1 MWTQLTNSQTSIAR
15 HRETLGEMSKDDC
28 SAFEHTAK
36 FHPGMAVKVS
46 AAIQSGEPFSDA
58 SRNGKRDCGIHLF
71 SSSYP
76 LGNAGFLGTP
86 FADAQTVGFHE
97 YFHTVQHAY
106 IFTLDRGTREDM
118 LGPMWF
124 VEGGGEFM
132 AQTTTQR
139 LRDAGALTASDWAP
153 LPERMR
159 WKMEAMQ
166 KWLVDNPGSKLSE
179 VGAGPDQN
187 VGYHYGAWAHAYLSY
202 EANTDVLLGSFYKN
216 LTDLDWEGAFTQT
229 YGKTSAQFIA
239 EFYEFLQLPIEDQ
252 LEILP

>member
-36 FHPGMAVKVS
+36 FHPEMAVKVS

-124 VEGGGEFM
+124 VEGGAEFM

-139 LRDAGALTASDWAP
+139 LRDGGASTASKWP
-153 LPERMR
+153 SLPER
-159 WKMEAMQ
+159 MQ

-179 VGAGPDQN
+179 VGPARSERRIPLRRLGARLSILRGQYGRTARVVLQKLVRSRLGRSFHPDLWQDI
-187 VGYHYGAWAHAYLSY
+187 GAVCSR
-202 EANTDVLLGSFYKN
+202 VR
-216 LTDLDWEGAFTQT
+216 
-229 YGKTSAQFIA
+229 
-239 EFYEFLQLPIEDQ
+239 
-252 LEILP
+252 

>member
-15 HRETLGEMSKDDC
+15 HRDTLGVMSKDDC

-46 AAIQSGEPFSDA
+46 ATIQSGEPFSDA

-118 LGPMWF
+118 LGRCGSLRVGQNLWLKPQPRDSAMT
-124 VEGGGEFM
+124 ER
-132 AQTTTQR
+132 R
-139 LRDAGALTASDWAP
+139 LPPSG
-153 LPERMR
+153 
-159 WKMEAMQ
+159 
-166 KWLVDNPGSKLSE
+166 LVC
-179 VGAGPDQN
+179 QN
-187 VGYHYGAWAHAYLSY
+187 VCNGRHAEVAGGQSGF
-202 EANTDVLLGSFYKN
+202 EVV
-216 LTDLDWEGAFTQT
+216 
-229 YGKTSAQFIA
+229 
-239 EFYEFLQLPIEDQ
+239 
-252 LEILP
+252 